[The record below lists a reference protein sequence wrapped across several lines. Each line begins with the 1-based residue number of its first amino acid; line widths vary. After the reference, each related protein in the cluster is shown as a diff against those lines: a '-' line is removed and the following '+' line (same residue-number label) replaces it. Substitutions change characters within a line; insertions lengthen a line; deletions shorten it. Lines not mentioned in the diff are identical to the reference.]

1 MSILQ
6 MNKKIFIKNHP
17 NPKINITENIK
28 IEYVQ
33 IAYDDRYIIVNKK
46 DGTRWFEVAKVSDF
60 NIGKILVKALVND
73 IKDNNKKQIITNDL
87 INFWINVKKYNEVL
101 DLDNENNEN
110 NGT

>member
-6 MNKKIFIKNHP
+6 MNKKLFIKNHP

-33 IAYDDRYIIVNKK
+33 IAYDDRYIIVNQK

-60 NIGKILVKALVND
+60 DIGKILVEALVND
-73 IKDNNKKQIITNDL
+73 IKDNNKKEIVQKDL
-87 INFWINVKKYNEVL
+87 IKFWINVKQYDEIL
-101 DLDNENNEN
+101 DIDNE
-110 NGT
+110 